1 MLSIRYLTDAFLLVM
16 NENFNKIC
24 TFAALIEFA
33 RKHESDF

>member
-1 MLSIRYLTDAFLLVM
+1 M
-16 NENFNKIC
+16 NENFKKIC